1 MIKYLIFISLLY
13 CAMTAQT
20 SIKIYTQEHALVQE
34 ERKKKFSHM
43 GKQTMFIHNIPP
55 AAESSSINL
64 FSDGRWKITNS
75 KIKFEKLDAYRALFT
90 IDVPANSK
98 KEVHLSA
105 IIEKD

>member
-1 MIKYLIFISLLY
+1 MIKYLILITLL
-13 CAMTAQT
+13 CNVMTAQMT
-20 SIKIYTQEHALVQE
+20 IKIYNQGRALVQE
-34 ERKKKFSHM
+34 EQKKKFSQT
-43 GKQTMFIHNIPP
+43 GKQNLLVPNLPH

-98 KEVHLSA
+98 KEVHFSA